1 MSRYNT
7 GNPVPSNQMKDLS
20 DNAQIIDE
28 LVHKQEDTTLDRFGN
43 PLKTWFGIE
52 QDAKEAM
59 AAFGY
64 ITMDSFEDGNTLT
77 LPNQVLRL
85 EATGEY
91 YRWDGAFPK
100 VVPVG
105 STPESTGG
113 IGAGAW
119 LSIGDSVLRSM
130 LASAAGTDY
139 VHTSG
144 EKFTDVTVSKYLAWR
159 NGDISA
165 FGGKYDDETAG
176 ALNKSAFAEME
187 TTFGGVRLNLM
198 GKSVYL
204 PDDMNL
210 QVSSLD
216 IFGGGTIYAAD
227 GLGFILKKDGYIDA
241 HNFHVE
247 GLLPSESSTPRL
259 FGVSLGSAYKVGDIS
274 LTHFTT
280 KGRVILFSG
289 MGQLSVNPDDVDY
302 GCNSLKLSHFNAENT
317 YDHLIVLVD
326 WPFNTLEISN
336 FKVHNMAGT
345 LCQASTNNENIY
357 EQQLQKAM
365 NTVSIH
371 DYSVINDDDFWADG
385 SNTYTSVGVFECWSL
400 NHYNGYQSGVK
411 IKVNGNAVYDIY
423 NGARLVSERD
433 ITIVDC
439 FAWNDSILMPHKIKS
454 AYQYTS
460 QNKRWYYRR
469 NYVSE
474 MKSLFPT
481 INESNSTG
489 SFFYPE
495 TQDWHS
501 NPIGALN
508 FGNRFI
514 HIDNCDIELINLGV
528 THGNAVLTN
537 IRITNNH
544 FSSSST
550 LSTNFVIMVCYPYN
564 IYQQA
569 CISGNRFDTPSA
581 VFNPLLTIIPGSSS
595 GGGAFSGTIDISCNS
610 GRFGGLRVIS
620 DYSAGTNYYASA
632 MLSIKSNTFVS
643 STYCEVIYAGVLSP
657 KYDFITCIDNYLNG
671 STTCRIGQLWNCDGK
686 VENSFTLVG
695 GSNVAIFEVGIPT
708 SMNVATNTYYLH
720 ITGSNGEKVTNKFV
734 ISKSA
739 TTTSIN
745 FTDGSGS
752 NVTKTTGVSN
762 GSFIMKSTSTDGFD
776 IGVIV
781 SNTSIVIQAQSNLRS
796 RYQVSGYSLG

>member
-1 MSRYNT
+1 MATQPTNL
-7 GNPVPSNQMKDLS
+7 PVPSESPRDLKF
-20 DNAQIIDE
+20 NAGKIDE
-28 LVHKQEDTTLDRFGN
+28 FVTSLAQKYIDRFGGEHY
-43 PLKTWFGIE
+43 TIEGIK
-52 QDAKEAM
+52 QLAFEAM
-59 AAFGY
+59 SSFGY
-64 ITMDSFEDGNTLT
+64 VTLTSFEDGATLT
-77 LPNQVLRL
+77 TPNQALL
-85 EATGEY
+85 WESNGEY
-91 YRWDGAFPK
+91 YKWTGDLPK
-100 VVPVG
+100 TVPVG

-165 FGGKYDDETAG
+165 FGGKYDDVTAG

-204 PDDMNL
+204 PDDMN
-210 QVSSLD
+210 VEASN
-216 IFGGGTIYAAD
+216 IIMWGAGTIHAGL
-227 GLGFILKKDGYIDA
+227 GLGFILKENGYI
-241 HNFHVE
+241 NCSYFHVE
-247 GLLPSESSTPRL
+247 GFISSVSKTPRL
-259 FGVSLGSAYKVGDIS
+259 FGVASGSTYKVNDIS
-274 LTHFTT
+274 FSHFTT
-280 KGRVILFSG
+280 NGRVVLFSG
-289 MGQLSVNPDDVDY
+289 LGGLSINPDEVNY
-302 GCNSLKLSHFNAENT
+302 GCNSIKITHFSSTNT
-317 YDHLIVLVD
+317 YDHLIAIVD

-371 DYSVINDDDFWADG
+371 DYSIINDDNFWADG

-411 IKVNGNAVYDIY
+411 IKVNGNVVYDIY

-439 FAWNDSILMPHKIKS
+439 FAWNDSVLMPHKIKS

-460 QNKRWYYRR
+460 QNKSWYYRR
-469 NYVSE
+469 NYVSK
-474 MKSLFPT
+474 MKTLFPT

-544 FSSSST
+544 FSSLST

-564 IYQQA
+564 ICQQA

-595 GGGAFSGTIDISCNS
+595 GGGAFTGTIDISCNS

-745 FTDGSGS
+745 FTDDSGS

-762 GSFIMKSTSTDGFD
+762 GSFLMKSTSTDGFD

-781 SNTSIVIQAQSNLRS
+781 SNTSIVIQAQSNVRS
-796 RYQVSGYSLG
+796 RYQVSGYSLQ